1 MLDLSGPTIR
11 PEMPFKCNKCPR
23 SYKSKD
29 GLSNHLKHSCGVDPA
44 FPCSLCDHRSTRKE
58 YLRNH
63 LTGVHGIGPADFAAH
78 GVGYY
83 HAFKRLAS

>member
-1 MLDLSGPTIR
+1 MLFLSGPTIR

-29 GLSNHLKHSCGVDPA
+29 GLSAHLRHCGVDPA
-44 FPCSLCDHRSTRKE
+44 FPCTLCDHRFTRKP

-63 LTGVHGIGPADFAAH
+63 LTGVHGIGPAEFAAH
-78 GVGYY
+78 RVSYD
-83 HAFKRLAS
+83 HAFKRLPS